1 MESWYKTYSSKSLL
15 ELQNML
21 KNYAQLTIQAKIA
34 LKNVIENK
42 FAITEFNEDLYQNLS
57 ASIDLEISKI
67 ESLEYLKKL
76 GIDFYEEN
84 DVRFIRK
91 SKIADKRDSWSILIG
106 IILFSSI
113 KSAIELWIK
122 IFNSE
127 GDIIS
132 IIIALILSSIAF
144 AGMAFLY
151 IGINR
156 MFFYKRFE
164 IINDGGSIQLNY
176 SPNFSLEKQLFS
188 SEAKLKLAEIDNKT
202 TLIIDDNK
210 TSINVLNFNELG
222 FVSLESLNSMI
233 VKFNN

>member
-42 FAITEFNEDLYQNLS
+42 FAITEFNEDLYQDLS

>member
-42 FAITEFNEDLYQNLS
+42 FAITEFNEDLYQDLS

-156 MFFYKRFE
+156 MFFYKSFE

-176 SPNFSLEKQLFS
+176 SPNFSLEKKLFS
-188 SEAKLKLAEIDNKT
+188 SEAKLKLAEIDKKT
-202 TLIIDDNK
+202 ILIIDDNN